1 MLRSI
6 MKNLKEI
13 KILFI
18 LLILLPSIGV
28 AEKLDRDK
36 PIEIEADTMTV
47 DDTKSIS
54 TYTGDVI
61 LTQGTL
67 IIHADIL
74 IVREDKQGFTHSS
87 SIGEPATFR
96 QKMEGSDE
104 YIDGKGLRI
113 EYDGHMDKV
122 HLYEKAYVKRGED
135 EVWGDYIM
143 YDANSEFAQAL
154 SGDTKNKNGEIN
166 KKSRTKAIIKPK
178 NEK

>member
-1 MLRSI
+1 
-6 MKNLKEI
+6 MKNHKKNKL
-13 KILFI
+13 LF
-18 LLILLPSIGV
+18 LIFIFMSSLGM
-28 AEKLDRDK
+28 AEKSDRDK

-67 IIHADIL
+67 IIHADTL
-74 IVREDKQGFTHSS
+74 IAREDKQGCTHSTS
-87 SIGEPATFR
+87 LGKPATFK
-96 QKMEGSDE
+96 QKMEGEDE
-104 YIDGKGLRI
+104 YIDGEGLRI

-122 HLYEKAYVKRGED
+122 HLYEKAYVKRGVD

-154 SGDTKNKNGEIN
+154 SGDTKNKNGEVS
-166 KKSRTKAIIKPK
+166 KKGRTKAIINPK
-178 NEK
+178 KEN

>member
-1 MLRSI
+1 
-6 MKNLKEI
+6 MKNLKVI
-13 KILFI
+13 KLIFLLFM
-18 LLILLPSIGV
+18 LLPSTGV
-28 AEKLDRDK
+28 AEKSDRDK

-67 IIHADIL
+67 IIHADTL
-74 IVREDKQGFTHSS
+74 IVREDKQGFTHST
-87 SIGEPATFR
+87 SIGEPATFK
-96 QKMEGSDE
+96 QKMEGGNE

-122 HLYEKAYVKRGED
+122 HLYEKAYVKRGAD

-154 SGDTKNKNGEIN
+154 SGDTKNKNGEVR
-166 KKSRTKAIIKPK
+166 KKGRTKAIINPK
-178 NEK
+178 KVN

>member
-1 MLRSI
+1 
-6 MKNLKEI
+6 MKNHKKNKLLFLI
-13 KILFI
+13 FI
-18 LLILLPSIGV
+18 LMSSLGM
-28 AEKLDRDK
+28 AEKSDRDK

-67 IIHADIL
+67 IIHADTL
-74 IVREDKQGFTHSS
+74 IVREDKQGFTHSTS
-87 SIGEPATFR
+87 LGKPATFR
-96 QKMEGSDE
+96 QKMEGEDE
-104 YIDGKGLRI
+104 YIDGEGLRI

-122 HLYEKAYVKRGED
+122 HLYEKAYVKRGAD

-154 SGDTKNKNGEIN
+154 SGDTQNKNGEIS
-166 KKSRTKAIIKPK
+166 KKGRTKAIINPK
-178 NEK
+178 KEN